1 MLPVV
6 RALAQ
11 IDPSLRMGLATQRL
25 GSLDASLVVNT
36 CYLKPC
42 WHPTRVIWS
51 L

>member
-6 RALAQ
+6 LPLAQ
-11 IDPSLRMGLATQRL
+11 TDPSLWMGLATQRL
-25 GSLDASLVVNT
+25 GSLDASLVLNT

-42 WHPTRVIWS
+42 WHPTQVIWS